1 VISMNANSGQELVRL
16 RRKSLNRRCN
26 SLRDEV
32 SELLLL
38 RSVRLLMET
47 LQLDSYRVLLSDMAM
62 VPDSLVESEEENV
75 SEGPDEIE
83 PIPALNIIEP
93 GEQTFSV
100 SFLLTFSI
108 CRLVRDDCFAAKDS
122 HVRDLVRSFINFFFP
137 HSLSLCLSLSLTL
150 TLSLSLSL
158 SLVANNFVLLLNLL
172 HFLSVTL
179 SSNISLILKVLFPHI
194 THSLNWTL
202 SL

>member
-1 VISMNANSGQELVRL
+1 MNANSGQELVRL

-38 RSVRLLMET
+38 RSVRLVMET

-100 SFLLTFSI
+100 S
-108 CRLVRDDCFAAKDS
+108 
-122 HVRDLVRSFINFFFP
+122 
-137 HSLSLCLSLSLTL
+137 
-150 TLSLSLSL
+150 
-158 SLVANNFVLLLNLL
+158 
-172 HFLSVTL
+172 
-179 SSNISLILKVLFPHI
+179 
-194 THSLNWTL
+194 
-202 SL
+202 

>member
-1 VISMNANSGQELVRL
+1 MNANSGQELVRL

-38 RSVRLLMET
+38 RSVRLVMET

-122 HVRDLVRSFINFFFP
+122 HVRDLVRSFINLFFP
-137 HSLSLCLSLSLTL
+137 HSLSLPVSV
-150 TLSLSLSL
+150 SLSLSL
-158 SLVANNFVLLLNLL
+158 SLAVNNFVLLSNLL

-179 SSNISLILKVLFPHI
+179 SSNISLILKVLFPHL